1 MILFLDTSALLAAC
15 GSATGASRFIIEDA
29 TANDWQIV
37 VSPYVLAEMESNLP
51 DLPSFWMTKW
61 RRLRSKF
68 RVVPDVLTL
77 PHSVVFSAAKDK
89 PVLFSAYASAEIL
102 IVLDRSDFAGVIADG
117 FYALKVMLPGT
128 FLRNAR
134 ITGTLKHPL

>member
-1 MILFLDTSALLAAC
+1 MILFLDTSTILAGC
-15 GSATGASRFIIEDA
+15 GSATGASRFIVENA
-29 TANDWQIV
+29 AANDWQII
-37 VSPYVLAEMESNLP
+37 VSPYVLAEVESNLP
-51 DLPSFWMTKW
+51 DLPPSWMIEW
-61 RRLRSKF
+61 RRLHSKF

-102 IVLDRSDFAGVIADG
+102 IVLDRTDFAGVIADG
-117 FYALKVMLPGT
+117 FYGLKVMRPGT

-134 ITGTLKHPL
+134 NSGMLKHPL